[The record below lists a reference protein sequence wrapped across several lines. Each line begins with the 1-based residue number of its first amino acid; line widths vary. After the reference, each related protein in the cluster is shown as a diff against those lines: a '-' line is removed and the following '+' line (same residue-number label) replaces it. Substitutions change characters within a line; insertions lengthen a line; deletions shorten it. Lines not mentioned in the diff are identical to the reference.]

1 MEQNS
6 NQTQRETRGTRKDG
20 TTKEGVADSPRTGPR
35 GERPRSSS
43 SRRAEDPKRKAKRSR
58 RKRKKSGQACQGGE
72 EAEDV
77 KRLVDDQAQT
87 ASPAETL
94 PETPGERAQA
104 PGERA
109 QAPGERAQAPG
120 ERAQAP
126 GERAQAPGER
136 AQTPAGAEEQLV
148 DHQDQSS
155 HLQSAENNLSH
166 RLKKHKMQVHRHTQ
180 TGKSTTRSWQTQ
192 TPAVAQCTRWTQ
204 WEPQTEGE
212 GAEPTQGKAP
222 DLGQSGENP
231 TVPAP
236 PETDPQ
242 SGGRE
247 DGQKPQ
253 GTPRSGGST
262 EESNPKDQQTST
274 SQGGGGADGRAA
286 SVVEK
291 ADLKGAGRKKGDGPS
306 GKSSA
311 PESGMTKDA
320 KAKPGSYAQAVSTGS
335 AKVESGPGPP
345 GAGERPRRASHSE
358 AERGRASGRSSPSET
373 PLFTFH
379 IHAVLDKKFRFDRE
393 HDKIFLGQQSQ
404 WHLLNVNN
412 LSELPEKGFL
422 LEASFSLEDRYVP
435 RGQKITYTYVIQQR
449 HKDIEETAMRNIFI
463 PWDKADKDL
472 HLFEGYICQSE
483 HTSIVR
489 RFIGSVLKKPK
500 DDIAESWHFSVS
512 VLLKRIFENWSPS
525 DKECTRNL
533 HRNLTDFQ
541 FTVSCDPPRIHYI
554 DNSHPPMVKVARL
567 ISERLLH
574 ILEGAVS
581 EAGQMSAR
589 SLALA
594 VAVFVLSVR
603 FSEGLGVMGLANLCL
618 VLSSAINSSD
628 LKEAFSR
635 FNNPQKVVLD
645 LIDQCVQLKVSE
657 VLLLIPLLHTLRPP
671 PSDAPGVGPTVG
683 EEIWSGLATVR
694 FCYFRDS
701 VAESKDKRRM
711 MMTLIRKHL
720 TVVQEMPLV
729 LRSWLALIPL
739 EDFPEFSELTG
750 VHPGLLIQALLYRL
764 RQPASGTARD
774 HLNEQAQRVLTH
786 IITKMETER
795 VMDSGDIKL
804 SSIFLSS
811 IDLVENACKV
821 AKLVPCYRTVLLS
834 YQLVLKLTSMIHQAS
849 AEQAL
854 EVEDGPAP
862 TVEAEVGPV
871 PRPYRT
877 DLLRVQ
883 QHVCEWRD
891 SLLHKPLLTES
902 KALSYPKEIEI
913 WDALLKVECSDEE
926 VLVQWRSS
934 VEKDLRT
941 RINQSKVEDRILVC
955 CLELS
960 LGCSHS
966 TLQTC
971 FQELC
976 QTAIRSTC
984 QREKEGDLIKT
995 LYSKMKDIPGNIL
1008 SSIIVESA
1016 ARFHHNSVLQLLDPQ
1031 SAISCILSQEWKT
1044 LPLDDGAEEIVRGC
1058 LDRMASLVD
1067 SLIVGHV
1074 TLGDLTTTLRHK
1086 DQFKKLYNYYRKSGT
1101 SDSIPADAES
1111 ILAEREKE
1119 LTFFRHQQQHVNT
1132 LIKMFAKVTESI
1144 TVFELFTLKEQHQQ
1158 DIHSVCLNELMLV
1171 NSLRDQVESDWKL
1184 LWYSL
1189 SPEILEMA
1197 SEMHQLHN
1205 SNLILAYWDR
1215 RAARLDTNRSGSSV
1229 SVPVTLSQACDLIW
1243 RPMLDDYFQH
1253 GVEIAN
1259 ATVTFERLDR
1269 VLVDAGDSGD
1279 GKLMKQELSL
1289 MADVMFQLEELHE
1302 YLPPPEDHWVE
1313 ARLAQI
1319 QDYRQVLG
1327 VAAAASSVLQIA
1339 DKMELNGDFHE
1350 IQNLTQLQEDAFKQ
1364 RTLNSLSTELIS
1376 AKQQLSSV
1384 TKQQTLCLDEFLRSH
1399 TLVTWVK
1406 ENLKNMSD
1414 VKVFVELASISAGE
1428 NDTEIDQVACFHD
1441 AVMGYG
1447 PLLYNL
1453 IPTAGFK
1460 EFMTWAQL
1468 VWDAQKRDGKLPD
1481 KLRDSTRL
1489 LSWLKGLKE
1498 THGSVEQSSLALA
1511 SSINETGVYQ
1521 IGWSNENTEKRC
1533 LQNLMSVRV
1542 DKGHAQKRYSL
1553 EELLELQNKLML
1565 MSSKGEHGKNQV
1577 RRFTQVFEGV
1587 QRVASILLEMQMS
1600 GNMLYREW
1608 NASVNCVHERQP
1620 SIQVRFLSFDDRLN
1634 EFHGEVTENL
1644 QQLGRSMEI
1653 CHKEWCLFIT
1663 EKRSDFHMLN
1673 HFTSEQLVYLC
1684 HWIHSVCHRQSPV
1697 PQQLWHLLT
1706 PIKPQC
1712 TLADIRNAFETA
1724 TGTTLRQT
1732 VEQGAKR
1739 SGDDFMQFSSEDED
1753 EDDTIVEDAEAMD
1766 CSPLSKG
1773 EDGKYNSME
1782 DLWREFKE
1790 NMPQHLHQHLDISTL
1805 AHFLSCLSDMSQQH
1819 ISRTI
1824 PSSLEEGKPN
1834 LVLCPATEVFPTTL
1848 SLYAHSPEQP
1858 LPSSDEVLVCR
1869 EATTEEQVEIFLR
1882 RALGQG
1888 SKMSQKRIYSLVN
1901 PGLLGYEVS
1910 VALGEVFDRLE
1921 SSAGVHYRLVI
1932 VSPLVHQHR
1941 YVPSFFSNHKVQA
1954 GVTVTADT
1962 ITKYIHHH
1970 FTVTNKHSPVSM
1982 ISPEKLSVW
1991 VVSSQRPAVG
2001 KSLYVD
2007 RLFQSFQQKS
2017 APAQKIT
2024 IRLIEPLIDIDSMVQ
2039 ILLDRLES
2047 TREQDPILLHIDTAA
2062 VNSGLE
2068 EFLFQLL
2075 VLCCLCDS
2083 QGTVWRRNLSHL
2095 FMIEVLKPCKPSKEN
2110 SKEVKLGL
2118 LDILPTIQCRTPK
2131 EVHNLLVDQDR
2142 LTMNDFD
2149 PLMDKQEFV
2158 SEGIQRPYQF
2168 LKLFYSKQNLDP
2180 FKYQE
2185 VKGNPQECLKYLLY
2199 YCGMPDPSWAE
2210 LKHFSWFL
2218 NVQLKDCENSFF
2230 CDRDFLV
2237 DQLLGFKDF
2246 IVKFMILMA
2255 RDFASPSMDSN
2266 RHQNINP
2273 EDDMLTIRK
2282 HWEREAHPYIFFNAD
2297 HFSMSF
2303 LGFHVKKCLSTNTFD
2318 AVDIHSQ
2325 QVLIKDVMTKKL
2337 FEDIERQHICLTEDF
2352 DLLDRQDKIRR
2363 ISLVVGA
2370 TKFRDK
2376 DFDPDPTYE
2385 LTSDNVRK
2393 MLAIHM
2399 RFRSGI
2405 PVIIMG
2411 ETGCGKTRLV
2421 RFLCDLQKEGRELEN
2436 MKLVKVHGGTTAE
2449 MIYRRVREAEFLAEQ
2464 NFRTNKLDT
2473 ILFFDEAN
2481 TTEAIFAIKEILC
2494 DKTAQGKPLNSDSG
2508 LKIIAAC
2515 NPYRKHTPE
2524 MVKRLERAG
2533 LGYRVKA
2540 DETEDR
2546 LGKVP
2551 LRQLVYRVHPLPPSM
2566 ASLVWDFG
2574 QLSDATELSYIKQIV
2589 QRKVESN
2596 DLPMVC
2602 GDIISKVLAASQQY
2616 MREQKNECSF
2626 VSLRDVER
2634 SMNVLVWFYEH
2645 GDDFQNLK
2653 DLPMPRRAL
2662 TCLVLAVGVCYYPSL
2677 VHTEPYLSH
2686 ICRYFPDYL
2695 RSADAIEKQISEC
2708 QDFLLQEIETRET
2721 IAKNAAL
2728 KENVFLMVICI
2739 QLKIP
2744 LFLVGKP
2751 GSSKSLAKTVVSD
2764 AMQGQNS
2771 HVELFKKLKQV
2782 HMVSFQCSPYSSPE
2796 GIIGTFKN
2804 CARFQKDKNMD
2815 EYVSV
2820 VVLDEIGLAEDSP
2833 QMPLKTLHPLL
2844 EDGCI
2849 DNDRPDAYMKVGFV
2863 GISNWALDPAKMN
2876 RGIFV
2881 SRWDPSEKELVE
2893 TAKGICSS
2901 SDPVYLKIKHLF
2913 PPLAKAFQKICE
2925 ETANNQFFGLRD
2937 YYSLVKMLFL
2947 MVNHSQ
2953 QEPDDRQLVEAILHN
2968 FSGQPDSFDP
2978 LIFFNEVFKNL
2989 SEVPRPSALQMIKSN
3004 LACDSGLENR
3014 YLLLLTTNN
3023 AALYMLQQHIFANGD
3038 QAPPEIV
3045 FGSGFPKDQEYSQ
3058 VCRNVNRVKTCME
3071 TGRTVI
3077 LLNMQNLYES
3087 LYDALNQYYVYL
3099 SQQQYVDLGLGSH
3112 RVKCRVHRSFR
3123 LIVVEDQ
3130 KKVYEQFPVPLINR
3144 LEKHRVGR
3152 STDLTAWQ
3160 RRVLEKLKEWVKD
3173 FLGNCSEDFT
3183 LSDVFV
3189 GFHDDACASA
3199 LLQAL
3204 ENRPQTPLDN
3214 SLGQQREELPEANTN
3229 KDAVTADDDAMDTG
3243 LDKEQHTSE
3252 SMKKTDKVSMEKLDE
3267 NSGEMTVPQKLGEG
3281 TKAGISSQAAVDSE
3295 EEVLELAKCLL
3306 LNCATPDS
3314 VLRLKHSALSDI
3326 EKKRLRKS
3334 YFQQQHHHS
3343 LQGFLENHLK
3353 KPQESNRFLEV
3364 TTFSSLLTTSDVKT
3378 VANVLG
3384 LPRDRLLLLSL
3395 HQFDTEASFS
3405 SKIRSFLQDPEPSAL
3420 VLIVQ
3425 MDLEEHCSD
3434 ELIASAKYCTMNY
3447 LMSLD
3452 HHACWVV
3459 FIAKLSRMPSGSHY
3473 IGFQGG
3479 IWHSV
3484 HIDDLR
3490 DMEDMSLNLSE
3501 FSATPI
3507 SKLFH
3512 PQASEEKMEME
3523 QPTKNTEEDNERC
3536 PKEPAAQLHS
3546 LALVRS
3552 CVQKALGL
3560 LRDPGGM
3567 ASRSGERIHTLL
3579 ALLGNGQDDAHARFR
3594 EVLLGRLARALALK
3608 EETEVS
3614 PAEWLNAE
3622 AKKRQALQ
3630 EGGTLRH
3637 TLWRCLQSHV
3647 SPVLATVVEL
3657 LDRGANLD
3665 LLHGGQLS
3673 PGLTGLWL
3681 DIFSDTQILDLTPPQ
3696 TSSKLE
3702 REVLVQGSIRLD
3714 GVEQPCAAPFSWLIK
3729 SYLQS
3734 LWDESEFIPV
3744 TTDDSMSRI
3753 QQFVSAFDN
3762 SRLGGYLQK
3771 LTVQEREEFS
3781 QRFLQDYLL
3790 LSLKITTNAE
3800 LRMFSKALSGCVSE
3814 LQSCS
3819 TGALSHLSPAWAMA
3833 GAKHYASR
3841 LHTLSHTLLVEDQL
3855 AMEVHLLAAKRE
3867 PAEMIEDVLAL
3878 GICVEKTRL
3887 LPVTTLGE
3895 CKVLVRRV
3903 DLLQPC
3909 LERAFSQSYSAL
3921 CGPGCLQHLNSLRS
3935 TWCGLQ
3941 VTAAFIQRVLLEA
3954 AKGDAILK
3962 ELALKHC
3969 NLLQRLMQESPDLWN
3984 AAVLQK
3990 LISILNSYNEESSSR
4005 TLRYGRLCA
4014 VCLSELE
4021 DPCLLP
4027 CEHLICLPCIQEC
4040 IRNDR
4045 RFCPTCRKDLP
4056 PQPQLTVSDDVKT
4069 ALQRQ
4074 AEVRSSCTSF
4084 FLEVV
4089 SRFCLSEDQSPSEEV
4104 VELLFSLLIS
4114 THGDVYKTRQLSPF
4128 LECVDNSPVVRSVL
4142 PKLLLQYSFKQVK
4155 GHIQKYLRS
4164 LEDNIVPGG
4173 DRTGLY
4179 LLFVN
4184 CFQDA
4189 LLCSGAGAPQDPE
4202 GRRRRWEEDRR
4213 FLSRLARGQTPDRR
4227 EDPAEFLLNT
4237 ARLRLSLGVA
4247 AHMLVNAAD
4256 TSEEQFE
4263 YDQYLQ
4269 QVRAVV
4275 EYRANDWYRVYLL
4288 RALHRQAGREH
4299 ILGRMRDPAWAWLFP
4314 PEVLK
4319 IQKAIPAEADP
4330 FLCVSPPYRALRDAV
4345 GQALVEARTEA
4356 LQGELQKQ
4364 SSPQGSV
4371 LLALALFRQVT
4382 CRCVS
4387 PEDRLRP
4394 SEQERRTLE
4403 EVLKDPMPEPV
4414 KAFCTALLSNQ
4425 IGGPDSSLSLSQG
4438 LGPGRRALLELLVHL
4453 DAVLLSGAP
4462 LLAPLHLMAF
4472 RPPSAAPFYLPT
4484 MPEDHTYEVHQLL
4497 LSKGRKTQMYRCP
4510 NGHIIFVG
4518 ECGKPVEVSKCPD
4531 CRVQV
4536 GGHNHSP
4543 VVGFQRLDSSADQT
4557 RAGHVLGG
4565 ARQRSEA
4572 PERQMTPA
4580 QSCVLRLL
4588 THLAMLQGACKNR
4601 KVVTGMVHPTP
4612 RDVVVFLWDH
4622 LERDLGALGRAL
4634 DLNADDAAV
4643 TVHLILAEC
4652 SAATQGWR
4660 GARPDLT
4667 SRKGRAEFEN
4677 RVCVSAIDP
4686 VLQNLKGKLDE
4697 ARQRVSADDS
4707 QVGSPLMRL
4716 LYADPG
4722 PLLALPSEGPTQRSA
4737 FWSLPESVTVE
4748 RFSQLVGESAGRSS
4762 LGLLLLFLEKI
4773 SCVRQLQHLPELAAL
4788 QSDLLRIFPL
4798 ASPDYESQSIAQML
4812 QRFPE
4817 GHQHSV
4823 VSQRVR
4829 RFVDVWNC
4837 LRLEMAR
4844 DAELGLDVKLCEKP
4858 ITTDSSGAFLVPDR
4872 RGPGSCLRNLVDF
4885 LSKTHNSLVTGA
4897 RKVNNQEHS
4906 EYSVQLEEVS
4916 DTQLALCH
4924 PERQLLPLVLAHCHY
4939 TLKEGQE
4946 TEHSYDLRGIQTQL
4960 ARRFLAGKPLIQADT
4975 ERFLIRHQQDFS
4987 VVLSEVRMK
4996 VHQTPLKGSVCE
5008 AVRSGLRSY
5017 SDVCD
5022 AVYLLEIGLRLLG
5035 KTGGQPGG
5043 PLMTY
5048 LTEALKIGPQISSS
5062 VAKALGEIRLE
5073 HGVFTWQLLTCW
5085 KSELRLKKKQ
5095 EPFPALRSE
5104 FCQKLTA
5111 EERRALTVFLTSADT
5126 GGFTRELHEVLLLK
5140 TSGLVP
5146 DQEYNPHWDIR
5157 STLESHLELKNLP
5170 PLQGLD
5176 ALPGDI
5182 NLAKGAEVWRMAVAF
5197 KRG

>member
-20 TTKEGVADSPRTGPR
+20 STKEGVAKEGVADSPRT
-35 GERPRSSS
+35 RPR
-43 SRRAEDPKRKAKRSR
+43 
-58 RKRKKSGQACQGGE
+58 
-72 EAEDV
+72 
-77 KRLVDDQAQT
+77 
-87 ASPAETL
+87 
-94 PETPGERAQA
+94 
-104 PGERA
+104 
-109 QAPGERAQAPG
+109 
-120 ERAQAP
+120 
-126 GERAQAPGER
+126 
-136 AQTPAGAEEQLV
+136 
-148 DHQDQSS
+148 
-155 HLQSAENNLSH
+155 
-166 RLKKHKMQVHRHTQ
+166 
-180 TGKSTTRSWQTQ
+180 
-192 TPAVAQCTRWTQ
+192 
-204 WEPQTEGE
+204 PQTEGE
-212 GAEPTQGKAP
+212 GAGETQGKAP
-222 DLGQSGENP
+222 ALGQSGENP
-231 TVPAP
+231 KLPAP

-242 SGGRE
+242 TGGRE
-247 DGQKPQ
+247 DGQKPR

-262 EESNPKDQQTST
+262 EESNPKHQQTST
-274 SQGGGGADGRAA
+274 SQGGGGADRRAA
-286 SVVEK
+286 SVEEK
-291 ADLKGAGRKKGDGPS
+291 ADLQGGGRKKEDGPS

-311 PESGMTKDA
+311 PESGMTEDA
-320 KAKPGSYAQAVSTGS
+320 KATPGSYAQAVSTGS
-335 AKVESGPGPP
+335 AKGESGPGPP

-358 AERGRASGRSSPSET
+358 AERGRTSGRSSPSET
-373 PLFTFH
+373 PSFTFH
-379 IHAVLDKKFRFDRE
+379 VHAVLDKKFRFDPDN
-393 HDKIFLGQQSQ
+393 DKIFLGQQSE

-412 LSELPEKGFL
+412 LSELPQKGFL
-422 LEASFSLEDRYVP
+422 LEASFSLEDRFVP
-435 RGQKITYTYVIQQR
+435 RGQKLTYTYSIQQR
-449 HKDIEETAMRNIFI
+449 NKNIEETAMRDISI
-463 PWDKADKDL
+463 PNDKALKDL
-472 HLFEGYICQSE
+472 HLFEGYICRME
-483 HTSIVR
+483 HTSMMR
-489 RFIGSVLKKPK
+489 RFIQTVWKKPK
-500 DDIAESWHFSVS
+500 DDDIAESWHFSVS

-525 DKECTRNL
+525 DKECTKNL

-541 FTVSCDPPRIHYI
+541 YTVCGEPPRISYP
-554 DNSHPPMVKVARL
+554 DYSHPPMVKVARL
-567 ISERLLH
+567 ISEHLLP
-574 ILEGAVS
+574 ILEGAV
-581 EAGQMSAR
+581 AGQMSAR
-589 SLALA
+589 SLVLALD
-594 VAVFVLSVR
+594 VFVLSVR

-618 VLSSAINSSD
+618 VLSSAINSSE

-635 FNNPQKVVLD
+635 YKNPQKLVLD
-645 LIDQCVQLKVSE
+645 LIDQCVRLKVSE
-657 VLLLIPLLHTLRPP
+657 VLLLIPLLHTLWPP
-671 PSDAPGVGPTVG
+671 PSDAPGTGPTVG
-683 EEIWSGLATVR
+683 EEIWSGLAAVR
-694 FCYFRDS
+694 FCHFRDS
-701 VAESKDKRRM
+701 VAGLNDKRRM

-720 TVVQEMPLV
+720 TVVHEMPLV

-764 RQPASGTARD
+764 RQPASGTTRD
-774 HLNEQAQRVLTH
+774 HLNEQAQRILTH

-834 YQLVLKLTSMIHQAS
+834 YQLVLKLTSMIHQVS
-849 AEQAL
+849 AAQAL

-862 TVEAEVGPV
+862 ALEAEVGSV
-871 PRPYRT
+871 TRPYRT

-883 QHVCEWRD
+883 QHVSEWRD
-891 SLLHKPLLTES
+891 SLLHKPLLTEF

-926 VLVQWRSS
+926 VLVQWRCT
-934 VEKDLRT
+934 VEKDLRA
-941 RINQSKVEDRILVC
+941 RINQSEEEDRILVC
-955 CLELS
+955 CLESS
-960 LGCSHS
+960 LGRSHS
-966 TLQTC
+966 TLQSC

-976 QTAIRSTC
+976 QTAVRSTC
-984 QREKEGDLIKT
+984 QREKEGELIKT

-1016 ARFHHNSVLQLLDPQ
+1016 ARFHHNAALQLLDPQ
-1031 SAISCILSQEWKT
+1031 SAISCILAQEWKT

-1058 LDRMASLVD
+1058 MDRMASLVD
-1067 SLIVGHV
+1067 SLIVGNV
-1074 TLGDLTTTLRHK
+1074 TLGDLTTTLGHK

-1101 SDSIPADAES
+1101 SESIPAES
-1111 ILAEREKE
+1111 ILAQREKE
-1119 LTFFRHQQQHVNT
+1119 LTFFRHQEQHVNT
-1132 LIKMFAKVTESI
+1132 LIKMFAKVTDHI
-1144 TVFELFTLKEQHQQ
+1144 TVFELVTLKEQHQQ
-1158 DIHSVCLNELMLV
+1158 DIQSVCLNELMLV
-1171 NSLRDQVESDWKL
+1171 NSLGDQVESDWKL

-1189 SPEILEMA
+1189 SPKILGMA

-1215 RAARLDTNRSGSSV
+1215 RAERLDTNRSGSSV

-1243 RPMLDDYFQH
+1243 RPLLDDYYQH

-1279 GKLMKQELSL
+1279 GELMKQELSL
-1289 MADVMFQLEELHE
+1289 MADVMSQMEELHE

-1327 VAAAASSVLQIA
+1327 VAAAASSVLQIK
-1339 DKMELNGDFHE
+1339 DQMKLDGDFHE
-1350 IQNLTQLQEDAFKQ
+1350 IQNLTQLQEDSFKQ
-1364 RTLNSLSTELIS
+1364 RTLDSLSTELIS

-1384 TKQQTLCLDEFLRSH
+1384 TKQQTLCLDEFLRSR

-1447 PLLYNL
+1447 PLIYNHR
-1453 IPTAGFK
+1453 PTAGFK
-1460 EFMTWAQL
+1460 EFMNWAQL

-1608 NASVNCVHERQP
+1608 NASVNCVHARQP

-1663 EKRSDFHMLN
+1663 EKRCDFHMLN

-1684 HWIHSVCHRQSPV
+1684 HWIHRVCHRQTPA

-1712 TLADIRNAFETA
+1712 TLGDIRKAFETA
-1724 TGTTLRQT
+1724 TGTTLRQP
-1732 VEQGAKR
+1732 VEQGARR
-1739 SGDDFMQFSSEDED
+1739 SGEDFMQFSSEDED
-1753 EDDTIVEDAEAMD
+1753 EDGTIVEDAEAMD

-1773 EDGKYNSME
+1773 EDGKNDSME

-1824 PSSLEEGKPN
+1824 PSSLEEGRPN

-1921 SSAGVHYRLVI
+1921 SSAGVHYRLVV

-2039 ILLDRLES
+2039 TLLDRLES
-2047 TREQDPILLHIDTAA
+2047 TREQDPVLLHIDTAA

-2083 QGTVWRRNLSHL
+2083 QGSVWRRNLSHL

-2149 PLMDKQEFV
+2149 PLMDKQQFV

-2168 LKLFYSKQNLDP
+2168 LMLFYSKQNLDP

-2185 VKGNPQECLKYLLY
+2185 VKGNPQDCLKYFLY

-2210 LKHFSWFL
+2210 LKNFSWFL
-2218 NVQLKDCENSFF
+2218 NVQLKDCENSIF
-2230 CDRDFLV
+2230 CDRDFLA

-2266 RHQNINP
+2266 HHQNINP

-2303 LGFHVKKCLSTNTFD
+2303 LGFHVKKSLSQNTFD

-2325 QVLIKDVMTKKL
+2325 QVLIEDVMTKKL
-2337 FEDIERQHICLTEDF
+2337 FEGLERQHICLTEDF
-2352 DLLDRQDKIRR
+2352 DLLDRQDKIKR
-2363 ISLVVGA
+2363 ISRVVGA
-2370 TKFRDK
+2370 TKFNSNK

-2449 MIYRRVREAEFLAEQ
+2449 MIYQRVREAEILAEQ

-2494 DKTAQGKPLNSDSG
+2494 DKTVQGKPLNSDSG

-2551 LRQLVYRVHPLPPSM
+2551 LRQLVYRVHPLPP
-2566 ASLVWDFG
+2566 
-2574 QLSDATELSYIKQIV
+2574 
-2589 QRKVESN
+2589 N
-2596 DLPMVC
+2596 
-2602 GDIISKVLAASQQY
+2602 
-2616 MREQKNECSF
+2616 
-2626 VSLRDVER
+2626 
-2634 SMNVLVWFYEH
+2634 
-2645 GDDFQNLK
+2645 
-2653 DLPMPRRAL
+2653 
-2662 TCLVLAVGVCYYPSL
+2662 
-2677 VHTEPYLSH
+2677 
-2686 ICRYFPDYL
+2686 YL
-2695 RSADAIEKQISEC
+2695 RSAEALEKVISEC
-2708 QDFLLQEIETRET
+2708 QDFLLQNIQTRET

-2849 DNDRPDAYMKVGFV
+2849 DNDRPDPYMKVGFV

-2881 SRWDPSEKELVE
+2881 SRWDPSETELVE

-2901 SDPVYLKIKHLF
+2901 SPPVNLKIKHLF
-2913 PPLAKAFQKICE
+2913 PPLAKAFRKICE

-2937 YYSLVKMLFL
+2937 YYSLVKMLFS
-2947 MVNHSQ
+2947 MVNRSQ

-3004 LACDSGLENR
+3004 LACDSGIENR

-3112 RVKCRVHRSFR
+3112 RVKCRVHKSFR

-3152 STDLTAWQ
+3152 STDLTDWQ
-3160 RRVLEKLKEWVKD
+3160 RRVLEKLREWVKD

-3214 SLGQQREELPEANTN
+3214 SVGQQREELPEANTN

-3243 LDKEQHTSE
+3243 LDKDQHISE

-3281 TKAGISSQAAVDSE
+3281 TKAGISSQAAVDSG

-3452 HHACWVV
+3452 HHAACWVV

-3507 SKLFH
+3507 SQLLH

-3523 QPTKNTEEDNERC
+3523 QPTKNTEEDNDIC

-3608 EETEVS
+3608 EVNEVS

-3696 TSSKLE
+3696 TSSKSE

-3714 GVEQPCAAPFSWLIK
+3714 GVERPCAAPFSWLIK

-3753 QQFVSAFDN
+3753 QQFVGAFDS

-3771 LTVQEREEFS
+3771 LTVQEREEFG
-3781 QRFLQDYLL
+3781 QRFLQDFLL

-3814 LQSCS
+3814 LQSGS

-4014 VCLSELE
+4014 VCLSEVE

-4027 CEHLICLPCIQEC
+4027 CEHLICLPCIQAC

-4045 RFCPTCRKDLP
+4045 RFCPTCRRDLP
-4056 PQPQLTVSDDVKT
+4056 PQPQITVSDDVKT

-4189 LLCSGAGAPQDPE
+4189 LLCSGAAAAQDPE
-4202 GRRRRWEEDRR
+4202 GRRRRWEEERR

-4237 ARLRLSLGVA
+4237 ARLRLSLGA
-4247 AHMLVNAAD
+4247 AADMLVNAAD

-4319 IQKAIPAEADP
+4319 IQKAIPPEADP
-4330 FLCVSPPYRALRDAV
+4330 FLCVGPPYRALRDAV

-4364 SSPQGSV
+4364 SGPQGGV
-4371 LLALALFRQVT
+4371 LLVLALFRQVT

-4403 EVLKDPMPEPV
+4403 AVLKDPMPEPV

-4462 LLAPLHLMAF
+4462 LLAPLHLVAF

-4484 MPEDHTYEVHQLL
+4484 MPEDHTYEIHQL
-4497 LSKGRKTQMYRCP
+4497 LSKGQRMQKYRCP

-4518 ECGKPVEVSKCPD
+4518 ECGKPVEVSNCPD

-4536 GGHNHSP
+4536 GGQKHQAP
-4543 VVGFQRLDSSADQT
+4543 VVGFQRLDSSVDQT
-4557 RAGHVLGG
+4557 RTGHVLGG
-4565 ARQRSEA
+4565 ARDRSEA

-4588 THLAMLQGACKNR
+4588 THLAMLQGAYKNR
-4601 KVVTGMVHPTP
+4601 AVRRAPSLGEGPEPGGGP
-4612 RDVVVFLWDH
+4612 RAW
-4622 LERDLGALGRAL
+4622 GRAPSL
-4634 DLNADDAAV
+4634 GEGPEPGGGPRA
-4643 TVHLILAEC
+4643 
-4652 SAATQGWR
+4652 W
-4660 GARPDLT
+4660 
-4667 SRKGRAEFEN
+4667 GRA
-4677 RVCVSAIDP
+4677 P
-4686 VLQNLKGKLDE
+4686 GLGKG
-4697 ARQRVSADDS
+4697 
-4707 QVGSPLMRL
+4707 
-4716 LYADPG
+4716 PG
-4722 PLLALPSEGPTQRSA
+4722 PGEGPRGLGKGPGPGGGPRA
-4737 FWSLPESVTVE
+4737 WGRAPGL
-4748 RFSQLVGESAGRSS
+4748 GRSS
-4762 LGLLLLFLEKI
+4762 L
-4773 SCVRQLQHLPELAAL
+4773 
-4788 QSDLLRIFPL
+4788 
-4798 ASPDYESQSIAQML
+4798 
-4812 QRFPE
+4812 
-4817 GHQHSV
+4817 
-4823 VSQRVR
+4823 
-4829 RFVDVWNC
+4829 
-4837 LRLEMAR
+4837 
-4844 DAELGLDVKLCEKP
+4844 
-4858 ITTDSSGAFLVPDR
+4858 
-4872 RGPGSCLRNLVDF
+4872 
-4885 LSKTHNSLVTGA
+4885 
-4897 RKVNNQEHS
+4897 
-4906 EYSVQLEEVS
+4906 
-4916 DTQLALCH
+4916 
-4924 PERQLLPLVLAHCHY
+4924 
-4939 TLKEGQE
+4939 
-4946 TEHSYDLRGIQTQL
+4946 
-4960 ARRFLAGKPLIQADT
+4960 
-4975 ERFLIRHQQDFS
+4975 
-4987 VVLSEVRMK
+4987 
-4996 VHQTPLKGSVCE
+4996 
-5008 AVRSGLRSY
+5008 
-5017 SDVCD
+5017 
-5022 AVYLLEIGLRLLG
+5022 
-5035 KTGGQPGG
+5035 
-5043 PLMTY
+5043 
-5048 LTEALKIGPQISSS
+5048 
-5062 VAKALGEIRLE
+5062 
-5073 HGVFTWQLLTCW
+5073 
-5085 KSELRLKKKQ
+5085 
-5095 EPFPALRSE
+5095 
-5104 FCQKLTA
+5104 
-5111 EERRALTVFLTSADT
+5111 
-5126 GGFTRELHEVLLLK
+5126 
-5140 TSGLVP
+5140 
-5146 DQEYNPHWDIR
+5146 
-5157 STLESHLELKNLP
+5157 
-5170 PLQGLD
+5170 
-5176 ALPGDI
+5176 
-5182 NLAKGAEVWRMAVAF
+5182 
-5197 KRG
+5197 